1 MLKDFKGSMIAVS
14 IAIALT
20 GCATTGNNATN
31 SLADEAA
38 RSELMIQI
46 NSVKQSIDAAEKAFE
61 EGKELELNWYAS
73 EDFEEA
79 KQALEKAKS
88 YYAEYEANPDEAMDK
103 TGFFSSTTNIE
114 ATEENLS
121 IFTAKIASA
130 KATRTLVQTTLTE
143 AFDNREYLKTIDA
156 DQHFPDLVKALDKE
170 LKDLIDDIADD
181 KTERA
186 IAGQA
191 ELVAKQR
198 ALEVKT
204 ITKVYLT
211 KAQDSF
217 QALNNTNAKQVAPKS
232 FSEASSTLTEA
243 LAFVASAPKQLEQIE
258 EKANL
263 SLFYTKRAELIADE
277 VKQLRSLQQ
286 KPQEHE
292 NYILRIEAL
301 LSPIQEALGSK
312 DARNLSFEEQTKA
325 LENFVAQ
332 NLSDDETAE
341 KALQETK
348 ALLKE
353 KTEYIEFL
361 RSKIATAEQENT
373 VPLSEISGETN

>member
-88 YYAEYEANPDEAMDK
+88 YYAEYEANPDEAIDK

-211 KAQDSF
+211 KAQESF

-292 NYILRIEAL
+292 SYILRIEAL

-325 LENFVAQ
+325 LEDFVVQ

>member
-1 MLKDFKGSMIAVS
+1 MLKDFKGSVIAVS

-88 YYAEYEANPDEAMDK
+88 YYAEYEANPDEAIDK

-211 KAQDSF
+211 KAQESF

-292 NYILRIEAL
+292 SYILRIEAL

-325 LENFVAQ
+325 LEDFVVQ

-361 RSKIATAEQENT
+361 RNKIASAEQENT
-373 VPLSEISGETN
+373 VSTEETLNTEN

>member
-1 MLKDFKGSMIAVS
+1 MLKDFKGSVIAVS

-88 YYAEYEANPDEAMDK
+88 YYAEYEANPDEAIDK

-211 KAQDSF
+211 KAQESF

>member
-46 NSVKQSIDAAEKAFE
+46 NSVKQSIDAADTAFE

-204 ITKVYLT
+204 ITTVYLT

-292 NYILRIEAL
+292 SYILRIEAL

-325 LENFVAQ
+325 LEDFVAQ

-373 VPLSEISGETN
+373 ASTEETSNTEN

>member
-46 NSVKQSIDAAEKAFE
+46 NSVKQSIDAADTAFE

-292 NYILRIEAL
+292 SYILRIEAL

-325 LENFVAQ
+325 LEDFVAQ

-373 VPLSEISGETN
+373 ASTEETSNTEN

>member
-46 NSVKQSIDAAEKAFE
+46 NSVKQSIDAAERAFE

-79 KQALEKAKS
+79 KKALEKAKS
-88 YYAEYEANPDEAMDK
+88 YYAEYEATPDEAMDK

-114 ATEENLS
+114 ATEENLG

-156 DQHFPDLVKALDKE
+156 NQHFPDLVKALDKE

-325 LENFVAQ
+325 LEDFVAQ
-332 NLSDDETAE
+332 KLSDDETAE

-373 VPLSEISGETN
+373 ASTEETSNTEN

>member
-292 NYILRIEAL
+292 SYILRIEAL

-325 LENFVAQ
+325 LEDFVAQ

-373 VPLSEISGETN
+373 ASTEETSNTEN

>member
-46 NSVKQSIDAAEKAFE
+46 NSVKQSIDAADKAFE

-156 DQHFPDLVKALDKE
+156 DQHFPDLVKALDNE

-211 KAQDSF
+211 KAQESF

-325 LENFVAQ
+325 LEDFVAQ

-348 ALLKE
+348 AQLKE

-361 RSKIATAEQENT
+361 RSKIASAEQENT
-373 VPLSEISGETN
+373 ASTEETSNTEN

>member
-46 NSVKQSIDAAEKAFE
+46 NSVKQSIDAADTAFE

-292 NYILRIEAL
+292 SYILRIEAL

-325 LENFVAQ
+325 LEDFVAQ

>member
-88 YYAEYEANPDEAMDK
+88 YYAEYEANPDEAIDK

-211 KAQDSF
+211 KAQESF

-292 NYILRIEAL
+292 SYILRIEAL

-325 LENFVAQ
+325 LEDFVVQ

-361 RSKIATAEQENT
+361 RNKIASAEQENT
-373 VPLSEISGETN
+373 VSTEETLNTEN

>member
-88 YYAEYEANPDEAMDK
+88 YYAEYEANPDEAIDK

-211 KAQDSF
+211 KAQESF

>member
-20 GCATTGNNATN
+20 SCATTGNNATN

-46 NSVKQSIDAAEKAFE
+46 NSVKQSIDAADTAFE

-156 DQHFPDLVKALDKE
+156 DQHFPNLVKALDKE

-292 NYILRIEAL
+292 SYILRIEAL

-325 LENFVAQ
+325 LEDFVAQ

-373 VPLSEISGETN
+373 ASTEETSNTEN

>member
-20 GCATTGNNATN
+20 GCATTGNNTTN

-181 KTERA
+181 KTQRA

>member
-88 YYAEYEANPDEAMDK
+88 YYAEYEANPDEAIDK

-211 KAQDSF
+211 KAQESF
-217 QALNNTNAKQVAPKS
+217 QVLNNTNAKQVAPKS

-292 NYILRIEAL
+292 SYILRIEAL

-325 LENFVAQ
+325 LEDFVVQ

-361 RSKIATAEQENT
+361 RNKIASAEQENT
-373 VPLSEISGETN
+373 VSTEETLNTEN

>member
-46 NSVKQSIDAAEKAFE
+46 NSVKQSIDAADTAFE

-130 KATRTLVQTTLTE
+130 KATRTLVQTTMTE

-292 NYILRIEAL
+292 SYILRIEAL

-325 LENFVAQ
+325 LEDFVAQ

-373 VPLSEISGETN
+373 ASTEETSNTEN

>member
-46 NSVKQSIDAAEKAFE
+46 NSVKQSIDAADTAFE

-114 ATEENLS
+114 ATEESLS

-130 KATRTLVQTTLTE
+130 KAIRTLVQTTLTE

-211 KAQDSF
+211 KAQESF

-348 ALLKE
+348 VLLKE

-361 RSKIATAEQENT
+361 RSKIATAEQENA
-373 VPLSEISGETN
+373 VPTEETSNTEN

>member
-46 NSVKQSIDAAEKAFE
+46 NSVKQSIDAADKAFE

-114 ATEENLS
+114 ATEESLS

-186 IAGQA
+186 IASQA

-211 KAQDSF
+211 KAQESF

-243 LAFVASAPKQLEQIE
+243 LAFVATAPKQLEQIE

-292 NYILRIEAL
+292 SYILRIEAL

-325 LENFVAQ
+325 LEDFVAQ

-373 VPLSEISGETN
+373 ASTEETSNTEN

>member
-46 NSVKQSIDAAEKAFE
+46 NSVKQSIDAADTAFE

-217 QALNNTNAKQVAPKS
+217 QALNNTNAKQVASKS

-292 NYILRIEAL
+292 SYILRIEAL

-325 LENFVAQ
+325 LEDFVAQ

-373 VPLSEISGETN
+373 ASTEETSNTEN